1 MAGGN
6 DVGGIVV
13 ALNAVT
19 VEVCKIVQIRCWD
32 RMNRALQSGEL
43 IKPDPCDRCG
53 KNAKRIEGHHNIY
66 CRPLEVEWLCL
77 RCHRAEHKRLRKEA
91 TALVN
96 LGDPDQRHMT
106 KEERL
111 EAVHV

>member
-1 MAGGN
+1 M
-6 DVGGIVV
+6 
-13 ALNAVT
+13 
-19 VEVCKIVQIRCWD
+19 KIVQIRCWD
-32 RMNRALQSGEL
+32 RMNQAPKSGEL
-43 IKPDPCDRCG
+43 IKPDHCDRCG
-53 KNAKRIEGHHNIY
+53 KKAKRIEGHHGNY
-66 CRPLEVEWLCL
+66 SRPLEVDWLCL

-111 EAVHV
+111 ETVHV